1 MNARTGNTLA
11 NVMAI
16 TSHTAAV
23 HSAAN
28 MTNTENGKSMTAKS
42 FKQMIKDGDIKRA
55 DAMKIRLTDIHEEPG
70 FNLRAEGEDLL
81 QSINDLCTFI
91 LDGGQIPALEVRPRA
106 EGGVWV
112 VDGHRR
118 RRALM
123 QAVNLGM
130 PLADDGKAPWVSVVP
145 FTGNDA
151 DRLARVITSQEG
163 RKLEPLE
170 LATGYKRLT
179 AFGWTVDQVAKVV
192 GKTRQH
198 VEQMLTLASAN
209 SDVLQMVTAGTV
221 APATAVEMVR
231 KHGEQAGTVLA
242 GELDKA
248 KAQGKTKVTAGTM
261 APKALPRTIVDD
273 LVAQVGKFSSRLTL
287 TDRVTLDAFHKGDIT
302 EGTVTLDVE
311 TVLHLELCFDELKR
325 IKADQELRA
334 REKADK
340 AKQLELENQ

>member
-1 MNARTGNTLA
+1 
-11 NVMAI
+11 
-16 TSHTAAV
+16 
-23 HSAAN
+23 
-28 MTNTENGKSMTAKS
+28 MTAKS
-42 FKQMIKDGDIKRA
+42 FKQMVKDGDIKRA

-91 LDGGQIPALEVRPRA
+91 LGGGQIPALEVRPRA

-123 QAVNLGM
+123 QAVNLGL
-130 PLADDGKAPWVSVVP
+130 PLAGDGLAPWVSVVP

-170 LATGYKRLT
+170 LATGYKRLI
-179 AFGWTVDQVAKVV
+179 AFGWTVDQVAKAV

-198 VEQMLTLASAN
+198 VDQMLTLSSAN
-209 SDVLQMVTAGTV
+209 SDVLKMVEAGTV

-231 KHGEQAGTVLA
+231 KHGEGAGAVLTE
-242 GELDKA
+242 ELG
-248 KAQGKTKVTAGTM
+248 KAQALGKTKVTAGTM
-261 APKALPRTIVDD
+261 KGATVPRSLLDDMHGIATNMHKSFKADD
-273 LVAQVGKFSSRLTL
+273 LLAIERYHRGE
-287 TDRVTLDAFHKGDIT
+287 IT
-302 EGTVTLDVE
+302 EGTVEISLE
-311 TVLHLELCFDELKR
+311 AAMQFHLMLEESARVL
-325 IKADQELRA
+325 ADKEAKL

-340 AKQLELENQ
+340 AKQMELEQE

>member
-1 MNARTGNTLA
+1 
-11 NVMAI
+11 
-16 TSHTAAV
+16 
-23 HSAAN
+23 
-28 MTNTENGKSMTAKS
+28 MTAKS

-55 DAMKIRLTDIHEEPG
+55 DAMKILLSDIHEEPG
-70 FNLRAEGEDLL
+70 FNLRAEGEDLD
-81 QSINDLCTFI
+81 QSIADLAAFI
-91 LDGGQIPALEVRPRA
+91 FDGGQIPALEVRPRA

-118 RRALM
+118 RRALLK
-123 QAVNLGM
+123 AVE
-130 PLADDGKAPWVSVVP
+130 DGSMIANEDGQVWVSVVP
-145 FTGNDA
+145 FAGNDA

-163 RKLEPLE
+163 RKLSPLE
-170 LATGYKRLT
+170 LATGYKRLA
-179 AFGWTVDQVAKVV
+179 AFGWTPDQIAAKMI
-192 GKTRQH
+192 KTRQH

-209 SDVLQMVTAGTV
+209 SDVLQMVAAGTV
-221 APATAVEMVR
+221 APATAVEVVR

-325 IKADQELRA
+325 IKAGQEVKA

-340 AKQLELENQ
+340 AKQMELESQ